1 MCKSTVLSWFLRGN
15 SAVETA
21 KKIADKAKKDKTS
34 EDSARLDEKC
44 TVYISMFAKCA
55 HRCSSSSE
63 TEVHEELSRHI
74 RL

>member
-34 EDSARLDEKC
+34 EDSAR
-44 TVYISMFAKCA
+44 
-55 HRCSSSSE
+55 
-63 TEVHEELSRHI
+63 
-74 RL
+74 